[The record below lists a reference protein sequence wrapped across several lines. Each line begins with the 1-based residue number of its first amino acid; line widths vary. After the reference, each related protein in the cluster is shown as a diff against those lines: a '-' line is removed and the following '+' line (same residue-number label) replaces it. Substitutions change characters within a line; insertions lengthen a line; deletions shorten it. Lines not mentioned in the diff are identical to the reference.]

1 MKKRLRDGGK
11 VKKKKKPNIKHNIQ
25 LERIVR
31 GGTVFYM

>member
-11 VKKKKKPNIKHNIQ
+11 VKKKKPNIKHNIQ